1 MAIFNF
7 SAENFILVVN
17 GRRLQN
23 FGTED
28 ACTHESIDPVS
39 ELKRGLG
46 GDALRLD
53 RVSPGRRYTIHLQA
67 GSNDSGFMQ
76 GLMNSKAQIEIS
88 TTQLSTLETTL
99 AWEGM
104 IVNDGATN
112 RGSQNPSS
120 DTFVVE
126 FNKFQQTRGSA

>member
-23 FGTED
+23 FGADD
-28 ACTHESIDPVS
+28 ACTHEPIDQISDLV
-39 ELKRGLG
+39 RGLG
-46 GDALRLD
+46 GDALRMD

-67 GSNDSGFMQ
+67 GSKDSGYMQ
-76 GLMNSKAQIEIS
+76 GLMNSKAAIEIS

-104 IVNDGATN
+104 IVNDAATN
-112 RGSQNPSS
+112 RGTQSPSS
-120 DTFVVE
+120 DTFIIE
-126 FNKFQQTRGSA
+126 FNKFQQTRGS